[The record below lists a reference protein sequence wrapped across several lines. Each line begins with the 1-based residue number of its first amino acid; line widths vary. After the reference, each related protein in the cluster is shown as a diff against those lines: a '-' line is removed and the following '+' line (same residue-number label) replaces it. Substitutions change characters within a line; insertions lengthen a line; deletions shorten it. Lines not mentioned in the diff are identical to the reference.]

1 MASWRVRASSTAE
14 FSCGTKEHPRIAPDT
29 LAPVEVFAMQ
39 RYSLDHV
46 AAPVLRREM
55 FALDQQVRG
64 GTALLLAHIG
74 SYDARKLYVPE
85 AYPTMRAFLV
95 GEMKLTEDRAS
106 KRIQAARTA
115 RDFPV
120 IFEMLADGRLH
131 LTAVVLLSPHLK
143 PENVE
148 ELLPAAAGK
157 SARQIVEYL
166 EARAASQLASMG
178 PALGLV
184 SRQANDGSAASPQD
198 AVAGSHAAR
207 HVISPLVS
215 EHASSGEPSSCD
227 PASHREASPQSG
239 APQPEASQ
247 PGASPQPGPS
257 PHAEELFPL
266 RLMLPRKGHDLLRRA
281 QDLLGHTLPSGD
293 PNRVVMR
300 ALEALVRQ
308 LEKRKFGVTDQKRQ
322 VTPRRRAKGGRYI
335 PVAVRNAVY
344 ARDGGRCTFVS
355 ASGHRCEA
363 RKMIEFHHIDDFARG
378 GEATVDKI
386 QLRCK
391 AHNQYAAEQTYG
403 AEFMR
408 AKREKSKR
416 STESRKRSGEKKK
429 GSAGATD
436 PARTEARRARDGV
449 RRDSRVG
456 REQESLARAVAQ
468 ARALEEFPWLREM
481 SERSGGSAQ
490 AADGP

>member
-1 MASWRVRASSTAE
+1 MAMALWRVRALDRRIIVWY
-14 FSCGTKEHPRIAPDT
+14 KEHPRIAPDA

-46 AAPVLRREM
+46 AAPVLRHEM

-143 PENVE
+143 PENAE
-148 ELLPAAAGK
+148 ELLAAAAGK

-166 EARAASQLASMG
+166 EARVARQLADMS
-178 PALGLV
+178 PALGLAP
-184 SRQANDGSAASPQD
+184 RQNDGSAASPQD

-215 EHASSGEPSSCD
+215 EHVSSAEPSS
-227 PASHREASPQSG
+227 SVVSPLLPQP
-239 APQPEASQ
+239 PQPETQ
-247 PGASPQPGPS
+247 PDPLPQ
-257 PHAEELFPL
+257 AEELFPL

-281 QDLLGHTLPSGD
+281 QDLLGHALPSGD

-335 PVAVRNAVY
+335 PVVVRNAVY

-355 ASGHRCEA
+355 ESGHRCEA
-363 RKMIEFHHIDDFARG
+363 RKMIEFHHIDEFARG
-378 GEATVDKI
+378 GQATVDTI

-416 STESRKRSGEKKK
+416 STESRKRSSEKKK
-429 GSAGATD
+429 ESAGATD
-436 PARTEARRARDGV
+436 SARAEARRSRDGV
-449 RRDSRVG
+449 RRDSRVR
-456 REQESLARAVAQ
+456 REQESLARAAAQ